1 MTASPSSF
9 AELALPAVTAAYSA
23 AGTDSVD
30 DPHHA
35 IESLLGAVREHLGIQ
50 VGFVCEF
57 GETTRTFRYVDTDAD
72 HANLMVGLE
81 EALGSTLLRRCDQP
95 PLPAGRLVAAIRVAL
110 AKIDLLPPGT
120 FLAVNVSA
128 GTLATREL
136 VETLR
141 TVDLDR
147 IVIELTERVESADYV
162 GLMNSL
168 FALRQ
173 GGARL
178 AVDDTGAGFD
188 GLRHILQ
195 IGPDIIKL
203 DLGVASGV
211 GSDPVRQAM
220 AYALQR
226 FAVSTG
232 AILVAEGIETSADL
246 DALLTFGV
254 RFGQGYYLGRP
265 AALADIPRPARP
277 RD

>member
-1 MTASPSSF
+1 
-9 AELALPAVTAAYSA
+9 
-23 AGTDSVD
+23 
-30 DPHHA
+30 
-35 IESLLGAVREHLGIQ
+35 
-50 VGFVCEF
+50 
-57 GETTRTFRYVDTDAD
+57 
-72 HANLMVGLE
+72 
-81 EALGSTLLRRCDQP
+81 
-95 PLPAGRLVAAIRVAL
+95 
-110 AKIDLLPPGT
+110 
-120 FLAVNVSA
+120 
-128 GTLATREL
+128 
-136 VETLR
+136 LR